1 MNINDKQRV
10 AILISQ
16 IRALDKTVENMLKDK
31 NTNELGRYSSYKTMA
46 QTYNDFVEQSKLLL
60 RPDVPFYTFNID
72 KIPKHGDMTWP
83 QEKNMLEQVGLYTKM
98 LIAALEGSLDF
109 ANDEFDN
116 LSLFLKSKL
125 RSVMFEK
132 PEKEKDVQNGIES
145 LFLGKNWEKGNDYDR
160 ESGKFEFSGKE
171 YIPDF
176 VILKYDMCIEV
187 KLVKEGRKS
196 HIIEEICADIT
207 AYRKNYSRVLFVVYD
222 IGEIQNEE
230 EFISDISKQE
240 GVKIIVVKH

>member
-1 MNINDKQRV
+1 MQ
-10 AILISQ
+10 
-16 IRALDKTVENMLKDK
+16 
-31 NTNELGRYSSYKTMA
+31 
-46 QTYNDFVEQSKLLL
+46 
-60 RPDVPFYTFNID
+60 
-72 KIPKHGDMTWP
+72 
-83 QEKNMLEQVGLYTKM
+83 
-98 LIAALEGSLDF
+98 ALEGSLEF
-109 ANDEFDN
+109 ADDEFDN

-125 RSVMFEK
+125 RSVMFQK

-145 LFLGKNWEKGNDYDR
+145 LFLGKNWERGNDYDR

-176 VILKYDMCIEV
+176 VISKYDTCIEV

-230 EFISDISKQE
+230 EFISDINKQD